1 VKKEERRTPRMLIP
15 TIIMGIV
22 ALVLLLIGYQR
33 GAGQH
38 IEGIKSALSMTIG
51 ILPLLVFAF
60 TIAGM
65 TQVLL
70 PQEMIAKWVGTES
83 GLRGI
88 FIGSVAGGLCPGGPF
103 VSLPIAAGLIRSGA
117 SMGTMVA
124 FLTGWSLWAVSRLP
138 MEVGILGWKLTSIRI
153 ASTLLF
159 PPLAGFIAQALFE
172 AGR

>member
-1 VKKEERRTPRMLIP
+1 MLIP